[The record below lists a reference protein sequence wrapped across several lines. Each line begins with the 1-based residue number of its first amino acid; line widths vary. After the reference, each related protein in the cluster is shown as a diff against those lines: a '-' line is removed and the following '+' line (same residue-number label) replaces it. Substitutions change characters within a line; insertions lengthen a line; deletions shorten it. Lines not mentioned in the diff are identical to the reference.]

1 MNSFAPF
8 PSLDSTSIYLKTEA
22 GFLFDLSALH
32 EGAKPVIVLKAMI
45 VFISSAKPHEYN
57 AHRRLSTDLIFECPP
72 VTAFASLI
80 FVSVS
85 LNLLTCL
92 KLSAPLPLLWQRA
105 PRVRS
110 HGDLQLAGS
119 PAVP

>member
-1 MNSFAPF
+1 LNSFAPF

-57 AHRRLSTDLIFECPP
+57 AHRRLSSDLMLECFP
-72 VTAFASLI
+72 VAAFASLI

-85 LNLLTCL
+85 LELAHLLEIV
-92 KLSAPLPLLWQRA
+92 SATPASLA
-105 PRVRS
+105 TGS
-110 HGDLQLAGS
+110 AGS
-119 PAVP
+119 EPW